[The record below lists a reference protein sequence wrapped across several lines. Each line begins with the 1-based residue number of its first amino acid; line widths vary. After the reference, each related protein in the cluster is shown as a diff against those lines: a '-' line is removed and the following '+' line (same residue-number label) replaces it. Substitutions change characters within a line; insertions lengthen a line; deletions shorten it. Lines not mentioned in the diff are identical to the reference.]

1 MIMKSKTRGET
12 EAEITQA
19 LVRFEKE
26 YLGHGPVD
34 ARTFFIN
41 DMVLIRLRG
50 VLTAADRKL
59 AETTE
64 GQALV
69 KETRRK
75 LFETSRPVFDEMIEK
90 IIGCK
95 LISFHTDMSAK
106 TGERVIV
113 LTVNTNLDTLYR

>member
-1 MIMKSKTRGET
+1 MKSKTRGET

-41 DMVLIRLRG
+41 DMILIRLRG
-50 VLTAADRKL
+50 VLTAADHKL

>member
-75 LFETSRPVFDEMIEK
+75 LFETSRPVFDEMIEE

-113 LTVNTNLDTLYR
+113 LTVSTNLDTLYR

>member
-50 VLTAADRKL
+50 VLTTADRKL

>member
-75 LFETSRPVFDEMIEK
+75 LFETSRPVFDEMIEE

>member
-113 LTVNTNLDTLYR
+113 LTVSTNLDTLYR